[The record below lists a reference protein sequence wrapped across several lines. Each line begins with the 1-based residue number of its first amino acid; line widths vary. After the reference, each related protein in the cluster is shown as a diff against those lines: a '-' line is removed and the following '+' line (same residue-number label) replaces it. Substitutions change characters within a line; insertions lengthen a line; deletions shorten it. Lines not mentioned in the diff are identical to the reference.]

1 MSIQA
6 SQIRPL
12 PVASSWHDRCYL
24 DNSVKSSLSLFVFLI
39 LIAFAAGKT
48 QARAQT
54 SMIIS
59 TADQRIAVFH
69 GDQLVAQYPVST
81 SKYGLGDRT
90 QSYETPL
97 GIFSVVSRIG
107 EGAPEGAVFKER
119 RMTGEVV
126 RPNAPGRDAIVT
138 RILQLRGLTNG
149 AAHAYDR
156 GIYIHGT
163 PAESQLGR
171 PASYGCIRM
180 RSRDIV
186 RVFAEAPV
194 GTKIAIIKTPIAR
207 VLARAAAAGH
217 RFAAN

>member
-1 MSIQA
+1 MLLS
-6 SQIRPL
+6 L
-12 PVASSWHDRCYL
+12 PV
-24 DNSVKSSLSLFVFLI
+24 KSRASLFVFFL
-39 LIAFAAGKT
+39 LFAFAAGKNR
-48 QARAQT
+48 AHAQT

-59 TADQRIAVFH
+59 TADQRMAVFH
-69 GDQLVAQYPVST
+69 GDKVVAQYPVST
-81 SKYGLGDRT
+81 SRYGLGDRS

-97 GIFSVVSRIG
+97 GIFTVASRVG
-107 EGAPEGAVFKER
+107 EGAPLGAVFKGR
-119 RMTGEVV
+119 RITGEVV
-126 RPNAPGRDAIVT
+126 SANAPGRDAIVT

-149 AAHAYDR
+149 AANAYDR

-186 RVFAEAPV
+186 RVFDEAPV

-207 VLARAAAAGH
+207 VLARAAHTPG
-217 RFAAN
+217 RRLAAN

>member
-1 MSIQA
+1 MLPKSALPSKIHGTPDA
-6 SQIRPL
+6 KPSLVNIRAFL
-12 PVASSWHDRCYL
+12 TLCT
-24 DNSVKSSLSLFVFLI
+24 LFA
-39 LIAFAAGKT
+39 IAAAKT
-48 QARAQT
+48 QALAEV

-59 TADQRIAVFH
+59 VADQKMAVFKN
-69 GDQLVAQYPVST
+69 DALVAEYPVST
-81 SKYGLGDRT
+81 SKYGVGDRT
-90 QSYETPL
+90 QSYATPM
-97 GIFSVVSRIG
+97 GIFTVVSRIG
-107 EGAPEGAVFKER
+107 AGAPEGAVFKGR

-138 RILQLRGLTNG
+138 RILQLRGLTSG
-149 AAHAYDR
+149 AAHALDR

-186 RVFAEAPV
+186 RVFDDAPV

-207 VLARAAAAGH
+207 VLARAASVQRPAEG
-217 RFAAN
+217 RGIAAN

>member
-1 MSIQA
+1 M
-6 SQIRPL
+6 
-12 PVASSWHDRCYL
+12 
-24 DNSVKSSLSLFVFLI
+24 KSRFSLFLFFISLA
-39 LIAFAAGKT
+39 IAGTPLAE
-48 QARAQT
+48 AQV

-69 GDQLVAQYPVST
+69 GNALVAQYPVST
-81 SKYGLGDRT
+81 SKYGLGDRS

-97 GIFSVVSRIG
+97 GIFVVISRIG
-107 EGAPEGAVFKER
+107 EGAPEGAVFKGR

-138 RILQLRGLTNG
+138 RILQLRGLTGG

-180 RSRDIV
+180 RSKDIV
-186 RVFAEAPV
+186 RVFDEAPV
-194 GTKIAIIKTPIAR
+194 GTKIAIIKTRIAR
-207 VLARAAAAGH
+207 VLARAAAVH
-217 RFAAN
+217 PPAARNRGLAQD